1 MFNNNRAN
9 QTALNIAR
17 YGQAVHSA
25 LWVQLALVFCYIPR
39 YVVEIV
45 FIYSETYSSLLNAI
59 RGTASVLVFFFNF
72 FKPSPLLLED

>member
-1 MFNNNRAN
+1 MQDRVQQQPSQPN
-9 QTALNIAR
+9 
-17 YGQAVHSA
+17 AVHSA

-45 FIYSETYSSLLNAI
+45 FTYSETYSSLLNAI
-59 RGTASVLVFFFNF
+59 RVTASVLVFFLNF